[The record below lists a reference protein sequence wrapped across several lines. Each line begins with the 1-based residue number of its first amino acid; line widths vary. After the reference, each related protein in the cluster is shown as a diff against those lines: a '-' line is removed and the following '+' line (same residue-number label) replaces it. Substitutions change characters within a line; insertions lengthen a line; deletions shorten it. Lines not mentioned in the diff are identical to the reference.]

1 MLLNFGS
8 NPFHIR
14 IIHLPSKQQLLHL
27 CLILFPVSC
36 HCHST
41 PLLISLHRLFL
52 DLLLLRSLSDLFV
65 LILIIGTINPLLS
78 LCCYLTRHCV
88 WYLTQTLFHHS
99 GHTVTLVIL
108 LSQRNTSSCLHQQGM
123 SKSNFLLMLQ
133 SAVDTSLFSP
143 SFFSRCRRRFC
154 YYINTLLLLY
164 ARDAILPVIYHF
176 SSRQSYSS
184 SVVLPTR
191 I

>member
-14 IIHLPSKQQLLHL
+14 IIHLPSKQQLLHF

-78 LCCYLTRHCV
+78 LCCYLARHCV

-108 LSQRNTSSCLHQQGM
+108 LSQRNTSSCSSSTGNVKIKLPIDVAIRGRYFFVFTVILFALPTQILLLHQHV
-123 SKSNFLLMLQ
+123 
-133 SAVDTSLFSP
+133 AATV
-143 SFFSRCRRRFC
+143 C
-154 YYINTLLLLY
+154 
-164 ARDAILPVIYHF
+164 
-176 SSRQSYSS
+176 
-184 SVVLPTR
+184 
-191 I
+191 